1 VEIAIFFKICTI
13 IFLLIFSGFFSGSEA
28 ALFSLS
34 LIQRERLKKNKR
46 KQANTIEKLLS
57 QPQKLITTIL
67 IGNDLV
73 NIAASVVA
81 AYLCISIFS
90 DNGRWLAMALMTPL
104 TLIFAEVIPKTISAN
119 NNEKIAPVVS
129 GFLNLFGTL
138 IAPLAWLFENL
149 ANLFIK
155 MTGIKR
161 HNGQEIIMENDFL
174 DMVKIGH
181 EDGELKGIERDL
193 IHNVFEFS
201 DAHVF
206 EVMVPLEKA
215 CLLSYDMKG
224 EEIISFVK
232 KNRRSRIPV
241 YNKHVENITGILYAK
256 DLLKIDIKKNKDKT
270 GLLPKICRKPYFVQ
284 ETEKIDTLFN
294 IFKLRRI
301 HMAICMNE
309 HSQVTGLIT
318 MEDILEELFG
328 QIYDHL
334 DMERS

>member
-34 LIQRERLKKNKR
+34 LIQRERLKKTRR
-46 KQANTIEKLLS
+46 KQANIIEKLLS

-104 TLIFAEVIPKTISAN
+104 TLIFAEVIPKTLSAN

-232 KNRRSRIPV
+232 KKPAV
-241 YNKHVENITGILYAK
+241 
-256 DLLKIDIKKNKDKT
+256 KNSC
-270 GLLPKICRKPYFVQ
+270 LQ
-284 ETEKIDTLFN
+284 
-294 IFKLRRI
+294 
-301 HMAICMNE
+301 
-309 HSQVTGLIT
+309 
-318 MEDILEELFG
+318 
-328 QIYDHL
+328 
-334 DMERS
+334 

>member
-1 VEIAIFFKICTI
+1 MEIVIFVKICAI

-34 LIQRERLKKNKR
+34 IIQRERLKKNKH
-46 KQANTIEKLLS
+46 KQSTIIEKLLS
-57 QPQKLITTIL
+57 QPQKLITTAL

-81 AYLCISIFS
+81 AYLCISVFCH
-90 DNGRWLAMALMTPL
+90 NGRWLAMALMTPL
-104 TLIFAEVIPKTISAN
+104 TLIFAEVIPKTIAVN
-119 NNEKIAPVVS
+119 NNEKIAPLVS
-129 GFLNLFGTL
+129 GFLHLFGTL
-138 IAPLAWLFENL
+138 IAPLTWLFENV
-149 ANLFIK
+149 ANLIIK
-155 MTGIKR
+155 MIGVKKHTG
-161 HNGQEIIMENDFL
+161 QDVIMENDFL

-206 EVMVPLEKA
+206 EVMVPLKKA
-215 CLLSYDMKG
+215 CLLPYDMKG
-224 EEIISFVK
+224 EDIISFVK
-232 KNRRSRIPV
+232 QSRRSRIPV
-241 YNKHVENITGILYAK
+241 YKKHVENITGILYAK
-256 DLLKIDIKKNKDKT
+256 DLLKIDIKKNKS

-294 IFKLRRI
+294 ILKLRRI

-309 HSQVTGLIT
+309 HSKVTGLIT